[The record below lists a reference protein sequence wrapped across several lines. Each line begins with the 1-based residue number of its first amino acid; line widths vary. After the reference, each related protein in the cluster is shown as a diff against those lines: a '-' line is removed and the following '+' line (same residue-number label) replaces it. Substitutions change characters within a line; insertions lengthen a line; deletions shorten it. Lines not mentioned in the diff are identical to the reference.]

1 MTLGHFKARTRQSR
15 FRLLRL
21 AITISLP
28 LFFIFRVILVVRH
41 YSELDDSFI
50 TLAKAFVVGLFYDL
64 SFLSYFLIPFVI
76 YLWLIPEFIYRSIF
90 NKILVHVVFLVCLN
104 LLYLSMV
111 SEWLF
116 WDEFHTRFNF
126 IALDYLVYTHEV
138 FRNIIESYP
147 LALLLSGIAAVSLL
161 TYWLFKSQLS
171 ESLEDED
178 NFFIRSQYA
187 LIFLLFPALSYA
199 SIDQSLQ
206 EISDN
211 RFVTEIAAN
220 GLYQF
225 AAAFRNNEI
234 DYLQFYAQGKD
245 PDLSSD
251 IKRLVSNSASPVL
264 GTDLYQINRSVKA
277 QQPERPLNVILL
289 TVESLSANFFNRF
302 GNRENIT
309 PYLDKLAKQSLLFTR
324 FYATGTRTTRGL
336 EALTLSVP
344 PTPGQSIVKRP
355 DNEKLFNLGRV
366 FQLKGYDT
374 VFLYGGLGYFDNMN
388 AFFSGNGYR
397 IIDETDFSKEDIHFK
412 NAWGV
417 SDGDLLDRTL
427 KEADADYAQH
437 KPFLFQIM
445 TTSNHRP
452 YTFPEGKIDKA
463 SGSGRSGA
471 VKYTDYAIGQFIE
484 QAKTKPWFQ
493 NTVFVIVADH
503 CAGSARKAALP
514 VENYHIPLL
523 IYAPN
528 LIQAAEIDTLSS
540 QIDVAPTLLGLLNF
554 NYDSQFYGKD
564 ILHMAKSE
572 GRALISN
579 YQKLGLFKEDKLVY
593 LAPQQHVVSVD
604 HSQRKPSPLSIEA
617 SLGMIEETM
626 AYYQSA
632 NYRWT
637 HRMSRYD

>member
-1 MTLGHFKARTRQSR
+1 MTLF
-15 FRLLRL
+15 LLWPKL
-21 AITISLP
+21 FWSVSFTIYP
-28 LFFIFRVILVVRH
+28 
-41 YSELDDSFI
+41 
-50 TLAKAFVVGLFYDL
+50 
-64 SFLSYFLIPFVI
+64 FLSYFLIPFVI

-90 NKILVHVVFLVCLN
+90 NKILVHGVFFVCLN

-147 LALLLSGIAAVSLL
+147 LALLLSGIAAVSSL
-161 TYWLFKSQLS
+161 TYWLFKSRLS
-171 ESLEDED
+171 GSLEGED
-178 NFFIRSQYA
+178 HFLNRSRYA
-187 LIFLLFPALSYA
+187 LIFFLFPALSYA
-199 SIDQSLQ
+199 AIDQSLQ

-211 RFVTEIAAN
+211 RFVTEIATN

-245 PDLSSD
+245 PNLSSA
-251 IKRLVSNSASPVL
+251 IKRLVSNTASPVL
-264 GTDLYQINRSVKA
+264 GTDLYQINRSVNA
-277 QQPERPLNVILL
+277 QQPEHPLNVILL
-289 TVESLSANFFNRF
+289 TVESLSANFLTRF
-302 GNRENIT
+302 GNRENLT
-309 PYLDKLAKQSLLFTR
+309 PYLDELAKQSLLFTR
-324 FYATGTRTTRGL
+324 LYATGTRTTRGL

-355 DNEKLFNLGRV
+355 GNEKLFNLGHV
-366 FQLKGYDT
+366 FQQKGYDT

-397 IIDETDFSKEDIHFK
+397 VVDETDFNKEDIRFK

-484 QAKTKPWFQ
+484 QAKTKPWFH

-528 LIQAAEIDTLSS
+528 LIQPAEIDTLSS
-540 QIDVAPTLLGLLNF
+540 QIDVAPTVLGLLKF
-554 NYDSQFYGKD
+554 DYDSQFYGKD
-564 ILHMAKSE
+564 ILQMAQSE

-579 YQKLGLFKEDKLVY
+579 YQKLGLFKKDKLVY
-593 LAPQQHVVSVD
+593 LAPQQHVVSID
-604 HSQRKPSPLSIEA
+604 HPESNPTPLSIEA
-617 SLGMIEETM
+617 SFDLVEETM